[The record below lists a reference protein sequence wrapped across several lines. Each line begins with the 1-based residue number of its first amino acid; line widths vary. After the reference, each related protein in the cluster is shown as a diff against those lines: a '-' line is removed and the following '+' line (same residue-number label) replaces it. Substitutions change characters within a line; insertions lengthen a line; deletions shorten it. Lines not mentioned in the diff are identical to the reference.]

1 MRDFTPIFYTTDAK
15 SILKRTKTLS
25 ITEQIAKMEKD
36 TKKQERKSRSKNG
49 ERTQKMMSF
58 RVDAD
63 VASILSTVANK
74 GRLLNNL
81 LREWAQAHPHGEG
94 HDYPPEEDGLDDF
107 MP

>member
-1 MRDFTPIFYTTDAK
+1 MVSIVTIVENTKNTITTYMMMK
-15 SILKRTKTLS
+15 IMNN
-25 ITEQIAKMEKD
+25 E
-36 TKKQERKSRSKNG
+36 KQERKSRAKNG

-81 LREWAQAHPHGEG
+81 LREWAQAHPHREG
-94 HDYPPEEDGLDDF
+94 HDYPPEEDGLEDYL
-107 MP
+107 P

>member
-1 MRDFTPIFYTTDAK
+1 
-15 SILKRTKTLS
+15 
-25 ITEQIAKMEKD
+25 MEKD

-63 VASILSTVANK
+63 VASILLTVANK

-81 LREWAQAHPHGEG
+81 LREWAQAHPHREV
-94 HDYPPEEDGLDDF
+94 HDYPPEEDGLEDYL
-107 MP
+107 P